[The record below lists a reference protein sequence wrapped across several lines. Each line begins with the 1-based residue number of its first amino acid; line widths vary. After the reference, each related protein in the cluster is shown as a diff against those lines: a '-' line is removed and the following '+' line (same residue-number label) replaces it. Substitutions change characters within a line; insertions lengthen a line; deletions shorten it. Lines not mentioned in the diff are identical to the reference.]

1 MAMDGSSSRRDA
13 RERARRT
20 VLQHRGER
28 GTALAR
34 TERESR
40 EARPMPVAHGRP
52 RELDGNELRSSG
64 TPEPPREN
72 DREGDK
78 KTSADQRCER
88 ERNLK
93 QQPER
98 EAEPDGRRPNP
109 LREREH
115 LLLYRETDRRHE
127 GEDPEG
133 HACGPSADTR
143 ESEPREADHSAD
155 RGAKRPVAHVDMAVR
170 HLGPVMRG
178 DRDRLNG
185 DVRDQ
190 STDCRE
196 GDEKEPGE
204 ALPSHVR

>member
-1 MAMDGSSSRRDA
+1 
-13 RERARRT
+13 
-20 VLQHRGER
+20 
-28 GTALAR
+28 
-34 TERESR
+34 
-40 EARPMPVAHGRP
+40 MPVAHGRP

-98 EAEPDGRRPNP
+98 EAEPDGRRGKP
-109 LREREH
+109 LGERKDLFLH
-115 LLLYRETDRRHE
+115 GETDGRHE
-127 GEDPEG
+127 REDPER
-133 HACGPSADTR
+133 PSRGSSSGTR
-143 ESEPREADHSAD
+143 ESEPREADDSAD
-155 RGAKRPVAHVDMAVR
+155 RGAKRPVADVDMAVR
-170 HLGPVMRG
+170 HPSPVMRG

-185 DVRDQ
+185 DVGDQ

-204 ALPSHVR
+204 ALSSHVRWDAR

>member
-1 MAMDGSSSRRDA
+1 
-13 RERARRT
+13 
-20 VLQHRGER
+20 
-28 GTALAR
+28 
-34 TERESR
+34 
-40 EARPMPVAHGRP
+40 MPVAHGRP

-98 EAEPDGRRPNP
+98 EAEPDGRRGKP
-109 LREREH
+109 LGERKNLFLH
-115 LLLYRETDRRHE
+115 GETDGRHE

-155 RGAKRPVAHVDMAVR
+155 RGAKRPVADVDMAVR
-170 HLGPVMRG
+170 HPSPVMRG

-196 GDEKEPGE
+196 GDEEEPGE
-204 ALPSHVR
+204 ALSSHVRWDAKRYGARFEAVLP